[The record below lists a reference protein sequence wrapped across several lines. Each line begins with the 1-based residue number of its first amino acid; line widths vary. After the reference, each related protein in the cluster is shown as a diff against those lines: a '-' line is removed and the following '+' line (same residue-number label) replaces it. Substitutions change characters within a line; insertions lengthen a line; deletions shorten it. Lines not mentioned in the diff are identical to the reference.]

1 MMNGTN
7 ISLQYMF
14 SVVSKKY
21 VEGYPVTMTQTA
33 MNRSP
38 KTLEKLVNIS
48 AKIMSEKK
56 TGARKLGINILFN
69 ILSYHQ

>member
-1 MMNGTN
+1 
-7 ISLQYMF
+7 
-14 SVVSKKY
+14 
-21 VEGYPVTMTQTA
+21 MTQTA

-56 TGARKLGINILFN
+56 TGARKLSVNILFN